1 MAIKFNQKVSSVLSI
16 SSNSATGK
24 KVSSAKDFEGPTR
37 VDKDVKIPSPL
48 LYFLW
53 ALCQAITPSL
63 SLILTD

>member
-1 MAIKFNQKVSSVLSI
+1 MAIEFNQKVSSALSI
-16 SSNSATGK
+16 SYNSATGK

-37 VDKDVKIPSPL
+37 VDKDIKIPSPL

-53 ALCQAITPSL
+53 APCQAITPSF